1 MKTQEELYNDTP
13 PSLKEKGIRPFLK
26 SETNSFGR
34 FCADLIFE
42 NLLKQKFAAIRIK
55 NLQNLQKRDMSKPN
69 IIYAPHICWW
79 DGILAYFLNRKVFN
93 FDAIGM
99 MENLHSL
106 PFLRKIG
113 AFSVDKKSPKVIL
126 ESLTFASQSLNS
138 PQKALY
144 IFPQGII
151 RPQDH
156 TPIKF
161 SSGISYIA
169 STLDG
174 VNLIPLAI
182 RYCFLRETSPEILVE
197 VAEPMIFPKMQN
209 RNETTRQLQRYFAD
223 LIENQRLEV
232 ANGKLQDYIPI
243 WQKRDNLFRQIEK
256 RIKPK

>member
-1 MKTQEELYNDTP
+1 M
-13 PSLKEKGIRPFLK
+13 
-26 SETNSFGR
+26 
-34 FCADLIFE
+34 
-42 NLLKQKFAAIRIK
+42 
-55 NLQNLQKRDMSKPN
+55 
-69 IIYAPHICWW
+69 
-79 DGILAYFLNRKVFN
+79 
-93 FDAIGM
+93 
-99 MENLHSL
+99 
-106 PFLRKIG
+106 
-113 AFSVDKKSPKVIL
+113 IL